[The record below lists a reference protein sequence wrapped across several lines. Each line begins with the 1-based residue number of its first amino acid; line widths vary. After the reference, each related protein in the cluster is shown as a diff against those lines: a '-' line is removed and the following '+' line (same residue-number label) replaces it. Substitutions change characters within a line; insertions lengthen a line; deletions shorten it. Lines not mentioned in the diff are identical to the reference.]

1 MSSES
6 LHIILFELLIL
17 RKIHVGLR
25 EFASVPAHI
34 SLYVEV
40 SNTFNNTLRRS
51 LAYLERF
58 EGKVKLDQIEPPFIN
73 IPKDPNSNTQFVARY
88 LDSMDRTQL
97 AREQTPNDN
106 MPIVAQK
113 A

>member
-17 RKIHVGLR
+17 RKLHVGLR

-40 SNTFNNTLRRS
+40 SNTFNNALRRS
-51 LAYLERF
+51 VAYLERF
-58 EGKVKLDQIEPPFIN
+58 EGRVKLDQIEPPFIN
-73 IPKDPNSNTQFVARY
+73 ISMDPNSNIQFVARY

-97 AREQTPNDN
+97 AREQNPNDGLLVD
-106 MPIVAQK
+106 PEK